1 MDVFIRGICVLTFA
15 FLVGQAICGLDRE
28 FLRSGDKDV
37 EEFEISSNDITN
49 DAGVKEDFYTEDR
62 TESSVV
68 ESDENVHNS
77 TVNKTLTVTNGG
89 RWGDW
94 GPVQYCPKG
103 SYAIGYDMKIEPKQK
118 VDNTALNAIKL
129 VCESLE
135 GNESGEI
142 TSTQGHWGSWVG
154 RTFCPSESGGRLHL
168 TSFDLQVQQKQGF
181 FKDDTAANYVKFR
194 CRSGSGRQYEI
205 VKPPGHGLFGTWG
218 AWSDECTLG
227 TSICG
232 IMTRVEKP
240 RGPFRD
246 DTALNDV
253 KFYCCKLPV

>member
-1 MDVFIRGICVLTFA
+1 MKMDVFIRGIFVLAFT

-28 FLRSGDKDV
+28 FLRSRDEDV
-37 EEFEISSNDITN
+37 EEFDITSDDITI
-49 DAGVKEDFYTEDR
+49 DAGVTEDFYTEDR
-62 TESSVV
+62 TKSSVA
-68 ESDENVHNS
+68 ESEENVDNS
-77 TVNKTLTVTNGG
+77 RVVKTLAVTNGG
-89 RWGDW
+89 PWGKW
-94 GPVQYCPKG
+94 GPAQYCPKG

-129 VCESLE
+129 VCESLDGDE
-135 GNESGEI
+135 TGEI

-154 RTFCPSESGGRLHL
+154 RTLCPSESGERLHL
-168 TSFDLQVQQKQGF
+168 TSFDLQVQPKRGA

-194 CRSGSGRQYEI
+194 CRCGCGHQYEI
-205 VKPPGHGLFGTWG
+205 NKPPGHGLFGTWG
-218 AWSDECTLG
+218 AWSDECPHG

-232 IMTRVEKP
+232 IKTKVEKP

-253 KFYCCKLPV
+253 KFYCCK